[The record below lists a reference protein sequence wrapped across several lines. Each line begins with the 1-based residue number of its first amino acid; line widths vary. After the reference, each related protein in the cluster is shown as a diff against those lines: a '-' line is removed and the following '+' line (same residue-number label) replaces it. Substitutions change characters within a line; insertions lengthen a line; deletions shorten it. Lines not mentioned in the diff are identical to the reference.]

1 MIVAST
7 FAHNAKTFLDQSI
20 GQLGGLDICLPE
32 TFRIVYLI
40 MVIWIAAAGIL
51 KKITVRCSQR
61 LVVYSTMTRT
71 A

>member
-1 MIVAST
+1 M
-7 FAHNAKTFLDQSI
+7 FLDI
-20 GQLGGLDICLPE
+20 GLPE

-40 MVIWIAAAGIL
+40 MIIWIAASGIL
-51 KKITVRCSQR
+51 KKIIVRCSQR